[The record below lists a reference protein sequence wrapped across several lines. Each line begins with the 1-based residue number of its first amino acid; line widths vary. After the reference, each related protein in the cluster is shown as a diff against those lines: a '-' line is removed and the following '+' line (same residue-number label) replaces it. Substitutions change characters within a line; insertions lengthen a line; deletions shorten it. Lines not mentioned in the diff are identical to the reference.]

1 MYYIIGAFL
10 VSGLLYWILQ
20 GKEDDKA
27 KREGRPAAGIA
38 KRVLLFFFLMV
49 VFTCLFFFIGNAV
62 DKNKGTII
70 PMIQHNS
77 VGEVGGSVMPDRYKV
92 DMVRNIKEDVIVGL
106 PPFGITEDDA

>member
-27 KREGRPAAGIA
+27 KREGRAVAGTA

-49 VFTCLFFFIGNAV
+49 VFTCLFFFIGNAIE
-62 DKNKGTII
+62 KNKGGGGIL
-70 PMIQHNS
+70 PMLEYS
-77 VGEVGGSVMPDRYKV
+77 GEGRGAVSDKYKV